1 MNSEIQQLDVR
12 KKIYGPLTDE
22 QVKEV
27 LDLAAI
33 IEGIAAK
40 LNLSMRNYAN
50 PEAGNEEW
58 VPS

>member
-1 MNSEIQQLDVR
+1 MCV
-12 KKIYGPLTDE
+12 KKIDGPLTDE
-22 QVKEV
+22 QVKQV

-33 IEGIAAK
+33 IEGIAEK

-58 VPS
+58 TLS